1 MNDCTAAQGERHDA
15 TDPVRR
21 VPQLRGACALHA
33 EAQRD
38 HGQRGHRHQQPGGLP
53 LLTET
58 PRRQ

>member
-33 EAQRD
+33 EDERD
-38 HGQRGHRHQQPGGLP
+38 HGQRGDGHQQPGGLH

-58 PRRQ
+58 PRRE